1 MSKFTA
7 ASRQA
12 TKMDQER
19 IRLEARVREVQADCR
34 GRVEIATKAM
44 DEVKEMKSLVE
55 ELKANA
61 IKNDTRLDHLQKRS
75 DELWIFLEKA
85 KGEAI
90 KEFRAS
96 SKFTDLL
103 DNNYVAS
110 FEDFCMDAMER
121 SPKVAFNSIKL
132 NIGTTSSLL

>member
-1 MSKFTA
+1 MSKFMA

-19 IRLEARVREVQADCR
+19 IRLEARVCEVQADCR

-75 DELWIFLEKA
+75 DEL
-85 KGEAI
+85 
-90 KEFRAS
+90 
-96 SKFTDLL
+96 
-103 DNNYVAS
+103 
-110 FEDFCMDAMER
+110 
-121 SPKVAFNSIKL
+121 
-132 NIGTTSSLL
+132 

>member
-19 IRLEARVREVQADCR
+19 IRLEARVREVQANCR
-34 GRVEIATKAM
+34 GRAEIATKAM
-44 DEVKEMKSLVE
+44 DKVKKLKNLVE

-61 IKNDTRLDHLQKRS
+61 IKNDTHLDHLQKRS
-75 DELWIFLEKA
+75 EVLWIFLEKA

-96 SKFTDLL
+96 SEFTDLL
-103 DNNYVAS
+103 DNNYIAG
-110 FEDFCMDAMER
+110 FEDFRMER
-121 SPKVAFNSIKL
+121 SPKVAFSSIKL
-132 NIGTTSSLL
+132 NISTTSSLL

>member
-19 IRLEARVREVQADCR
+19 IRLEVRVREVQADCR

-75 DELWIFLEKA
+75 DEL
-85 KGEAI
+85 
-90 KEFRAS
+90 
-96 SKFTDLL
+96 
-103 DNNYVAS
+103 
-110 FEDFCMDAMER
+110 
-121 SPKVAFNSIKL
+121 
-132 NIGTTSSLL
+132 